1 MGIFSLTQSNV
12 YRHLRLNYILAE
24 NDVSIA
30 LAVAIVSAYQSP
42 SRRYEA
48 FHAALEQSIEL
59 GTEFELGTF
68 PLSVDE
74 LAVETSLEHRPQQ
87 IKKAVKK
94 PHRWERSQNQP
105 ISEAIFTTWTK
116 VAANPI
122 SKVANLGMNLQM
134 LAQNA
139 INTPANEKAA
149 LLHKVGMAFSK
160 LKNIPSDDTLINLGL
175 PALDLANRIDRV
187 RALSQGLSVQE
198 ATQELTQSIFKD

>member
-1 MGIFSLTQSNV
+1 
-12 YRHLRLNYILAE
+12 
-24 NDVSIA
+24 
-30 LAVAIVSAYQSP
+30 
-42 SRRYEA
+42 
-48 FHAALEQSIEL
+48 
-59 GTEFELGTF
+59 
-68 PLSVDE
+68 
-74 LAVETSLEHRPQQ
+74 
-87 IKKAVKK
+87 
-94 PHRWERSQNQP
+94 
-105 ISEAIFTTWTK
+105 
-116 VAANPI
+116 
-122 SKVANLGMNLQM
+122 MNLQM